1 MSGQSA
7 DDELWA
13 AVADPSR
20 RRVLD
25 LIVGRGEAT
34 PTALAGELPFTRQ
47 AVAKHLAV
55 LERAGLIEG
64 HRHGREVR
72 YVVRADGLT
81 AATQAMARAAAR
93 WDTRLEA
100 IKRLAESGHIDK
112 SARTRAEPRP

>member
-1 MSGQSA
+1 MSDESI
-7 DDELWA
+7 DEELWA

-25 LIVGRGEAT
+25 LIVGGAEAT

-72 YVVRADGLT
+72 YVIRTDGLT
-81 AATQAMARAAAR
+81 AATHAMARAAAQ
-93 WDTRLEA
+93 WDKRLEA
-100 IKRLAESGHIDK
+100 IKRLAESTQLDE
-112 SARTRAEPRP
+112 SARAGREPS